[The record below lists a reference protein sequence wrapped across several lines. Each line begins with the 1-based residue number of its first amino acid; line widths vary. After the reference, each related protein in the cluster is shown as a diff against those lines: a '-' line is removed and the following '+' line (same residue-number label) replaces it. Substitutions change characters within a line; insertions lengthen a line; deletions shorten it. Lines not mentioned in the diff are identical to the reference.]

1 MKKYLALLLAL
12 VMCLS
17 LAACGKKTGTTDQ
30 SNGQSGS
37 ADTSAEPLAADQ
49 TYNTYL
55 TADPTTLDISLRSD
69 SYSSTIMIN
78 TMEGLIRTG
87 EKDGE
92 YVVNPGLAT
101 EWSSNDDGTVWTFKL
116 RDSKWEDG
124 EAVTADQFVYSLQ
137 RSAAPETGSPSSFF
151 LQPLKNFEAVNKGEM
166 TVDQLGVKAIDASTL
181 EITLENPTPSFLMML
196 DATVYYPQ
204 REDKVKEWGDK
215 FGSEA
220 QYYIANG
227 PFKVS
232 EWTHNSKLV
241 LVKNDNYWDAD
252 NVKLTTVNFNI
263 MPDETTYYNAF
274 QSGELDYV
282 SAGTKEW
289 LDTFKATDAQYNSIP
304 SATMTYSFY
313 NNQDSLFKNV
323 NVRKAFTLAIDRD
336 DINEM
341 CFSGLRIPAEGWVP
355 QSMSV
360 GEVNYRDKAGNMISE
375 LQDEMTSAG
384 KTPKDLLIDGMKE
397 LGLGEDPS
405 TLKVTFS
412 LAGTSDWYRT
422 LGDYLQQVYKTELGV
437 EVQIDFSE
445 WDLFYDN
452 VQKGS
457 YQIGFMGWGAY
468 YNDPYDMLSLF
479 VSSYDAIE
487 TGWASDKYD
496 ELIKAS
502 SSEMDQ
508 DKRIQDYIDAEHL
521 LIVEDCVV
529 SPLAV
534 AQSNDFY
541 KPYVHGFGSLVFNN
555 MGLKTV
561 YLTEKN

>member
-166 TVDQLGVKAIDASTL
+166 TVDQLGVKAVDASTL

-289 LDTFKATDAQYNSIP
+289 LDTFKATDAQYNSI
-304 SATMTYSFY
+304 
-313 NNQDSLFKNV
+313 
-323 NVRKAFTLAIDRD
+323 
-336 DINEM
+336 
-341 CFSGLRIPAEGWVP
+341 
-355 QSMSV
+355 
-360 GEVNYRDKAGNMISE
+360 
-375 LQDEMTSAG
+375 
-384 KTPKDLLIDGMKE
+384 
-397 LGLGEDPS
+397 
-405 TLKVTFS
+405 
-412 LAGTSDWYRT
+412 
-422 LGDYLQQVYKTELGV
+422 
-437 EVQIDFSE
+437 
-445 WDLFYDN
+445 
-452 VQKGS
+452 
-457 YQIGFMGWGAY
+457 QIGRAH
-468 YNDPYDMLSLF
+468 
-479 VSSYDAIE
+479 V
-487 TGWASDKYD
+487 
-496 ELIKAS
+496 
-502 SSEMDQ
+502 
-508 DKRIQDYIDAEHL
+508 
-521 LIVEDCVV
+521 
-529 SPLAV
+529 
-534 AQSNDFY
+534 
-541 KPYVHGFGSLVFNN
+541 
-555 MGLKTV
+555 
-561 YLTEKN
+561 